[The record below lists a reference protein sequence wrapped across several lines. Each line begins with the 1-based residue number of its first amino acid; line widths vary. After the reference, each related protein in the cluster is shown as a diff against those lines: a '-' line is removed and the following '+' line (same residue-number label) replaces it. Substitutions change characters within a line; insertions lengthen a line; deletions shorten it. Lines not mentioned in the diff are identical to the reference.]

1 MELFSHSEK
10 CSSKSISVLSVETF
24 NEKRKP
30 SKLLRRKNHCQKKL
44 WCHPQWAHTAFPAS
58 YHTAASSMIAIL
70 VTALATKS
78 QYKSFFH
85 PNKIHTFTQNENQN
99 WMCTQKPKPRPRAN
113 SVQAFYFLCLSFNDG
128 KLMFQSFSFQFY
140 QEGLWRD
147 KKKVVSH
154 FFPAFFP
161 PFFRARFTWIKR

>member
-58 YHTAASSMIAIL
+58 SHTAASSMIAIL

-85 PNKIHTFTQNENQN
+85 PNKIPTFTQNENQN
-99 WMCTQKPKPRPRAN
+99 WMFTQKPKPRPRAN
-113 SVQAFYFLCLSFNDG
+113 SVQAFTFYVCLSMMISLCFKVLVSNFTKKAFEG
-128 KLMFQSFSFQFY
+128 TKKSCVTLFSRLLSPLF
-140 QEGLWRD
+140 
-147 KKKVVSH
+147 S
-154 FFPAFFP
+154 
-161 PFFRARFTWIKR
+161 RALHMD